1 MEMNEQDILNQQNAI
16 AMGRTAYMTQ
26 DNNMNTLLLELLNV
40 ERILDKVELELQGKE
55 YDENG
60 NIKQVCE
67 PLCNKEG
74 AATVKR
80 LMLSM
85 VNNVVQMSN
94 FEEEQ
99 IRVMTIELGCDMVEI
114 LTFNKHRFEIKNPK
128 AMSSII
134 DVALTNDFACAMGSM
149 DNGMRQMLKK
159 TTMETTIN
167 TQGNA
172 MKTGKGG
179 VGGLLKSLGGMK

>member
-1 MEMNEQDILNQQNAI
+1 MEEQDIMNQQNAI

-26 DNNMNTLLLELLNV
+26 ENNMNTLLLELLNV
-40 ERILDKVELELQGKE
+40 ENLLNKIELELQGKE
-55 YDENG
+55 ETETG
-60 NIKQVCE
+60 EIKKVCE
-67 PLCNKEG
+67 ALCNKEG

-114 LTFNKHRFEIKNPK
+114 LTFNKHNFEITNRK
-128 AMSSII
+128 AISSII
-134 DVALTNDFACAMGSM
+134 NVALTNDFACAMGSLE
-149 DNGMRQMLKK
+149 NGMRQMLKK

-167 TQGNA
+167 TQGNS
-172 MKTGKGG
+172 MRGGKGG
-179 VGGLLKSLGGMK
+179 GAGGLIKGIFGGKQ

>member
-1 MEMNEQDILNQQNAI
+1 MEEQDIMNQQNAI

-40 ERILDKVELELQGKE
+40 DKLLDKIELELQGLE
-55 YDENG
+55 YDSEGKLN
-60 NIKQVCE
+60 KACS

-74 AATVKR
+74 AATIKR

-99 IRVMTIELGCDMVEI
+99 IRRMTIELGCDMVEI
-114 LTFNKHRFEIKNPK
+114 LTFNKQRFAIVNPK
-128 AMSSII
+128 AITSII
-134 DVALTNDFACAMGSM
+134 DVTLTNDFACAMGSLE
-149 DNGMRQMLKK
+149 NGMRQMLKK

-167 TQGNA
+167 TQGNQ

-179 VGGLLKSLGGMK
+179 IGSLLKLGVH

>member
-1 MEMNEQDILNQQNAI
+1 MDEQDIMNQQNAI
-16 AMGRTAYMTQ
+16 TMGRTAYMTQ
-26 DNNMNTLLLELLNV
+26 ENNMNTLLLELLDV
-40 ERILDKVELELQGKE
+40 DKLLDKIELELQGLERDQEGNLKE
-55 YDENG
+55 
-60 NIKQVCE
+60 VCQ

-99 IRVMTIELGCDMVEI
+99 IRVMTIELGCDMVEV
-114 LTFNKHRFEIKNPK
+114 LTFNRHKFQINNRK
-128 AMSSII
+128 AITSII
-134 DVALTNDFACAMGSM
+134 DVALTNNFACAMGSLE
-149 DNGMRQMLKK
+149 NGMRQMLKK

-172 MKTGKGG
+172 MKSGKGG
-179 VGGLLKSLGGMK
+179 IGGMVKGIFGGK

>member
-1 MEMNEQDILNQQNAI
+1 MDEQDIMNQQNAI

-40 ERILDKVELELQGKE
+40 EKLLDKIELELQGLE
-55 YDENG
+55 YNEKG
-60 NIKQVCE
+60 ELEQRCE

-74 AATVKR
+74 SATVKR
-80 LMLSM
+80 LILSM

-99 IRVMTIELGCDMVEI
+99 IRVMTIELGNDMVEI
-114 LTFNKHRFEIKNPK
+114 LTFNKTRFNIKNPK
-128 AMSSII
+128 AITSII
-134 DVALTNDFACAMGSM
+134 DVSLTNCFSCAMGSL

-167 TQGNA
+167 TQGNQ

-179 VGGLLKSLGGMK
+179 IGSLLKLGGK

>member
-1 MEMNEQDILNQQNAI
+1 MELSEQDILNQQNAI

-40 ERILDKVELELQGKE
+40 ERLLDKIELELQGKE
-55 YDENG
+55 YNEEG
-60 NIKQVCE
+60 KLEVVCE

-85 VNNVVQMSN
+85 VNNIVQMSN

-114 LTFNKHRFEIKNPK
+114 LTFNKHKFEIHNPK
-128 AMSSII
+128 AISSII
-134 DVALTNDFACAMGSM
+134 DVALTNDFACAMGSLE
-149 DNGMRQMLKK
+149 NGMRQMLKK

-167 TQGNA
+167 TQGNQ
-172 MKTGKGG
+172 MKSGKGG
-179 VGGLLKSLGGMK
+179 IGGILKGIGGMK

>member
-1 MEMNEQDILNQQNAI
+1 MELSEQDILNQQNAI
-16 AMGRTAYMTQ
+16 GMARTAYMTQ
-26 DNNMNTLLLELLNV
+26 DTNMNTLLLELLNV
-40 ERILDKVELELQGKE
+40 KELLDKIELELQGKE

-60 NIKQVCE
+60 SLKEVCE

-99 IRVMTIELGCDMVEI
+99 IRVMTIELGCDLVEI
-114 LTFNKHRFEIKNPK
+114 LTFNKVRFEIESPK
-128 AMSSII
+128 AITSII
-134 DVALTNDFACAMGSM
+134 DVAVTNSFACAMGSM

-167 TQGNA
+167 TQGNQMRA
-172 MKTGKGG
+172 GKGG
-179 VGGLLKSLGGMK
+179 IGGIL

>member
-1 MEMNEQDILNQQNAI
+1 MDEQDILNQQNAI

-26 DNNMNTLLLELLNV
+26 GNDMNTLLLELLNV
-40 ERILDKVELELQGKE
+40 EKLLDKIELELQGKE
-55 YDENG
+55 YDEEG
-60 NIKQVCE
+60 KLSQACE
-67 PLCNKEG
+67 ALCNREG

-99 IRVMTIELGCDMVEI
+99 IRVMTMELGCDMVEI
-114 LTFNKHRFEIKNPK
+114 LTFNKEKFEIRNKK
-128 AMSSII
+128 AITSII
-134 DVALTNDFACAMGSM
+134 DVALTNNFACAMGSLE
-149 DNGMRQMLKK
+149 NGMRQMLKK

-179 VGGLLKSLGGMK
+179 IGGILKGITGGR